1 VKQLVQMMKCPCL
14 MSCWWYLLIWTLVLP
29 ELNARNG
36 RMKGVE
42 ASADEH
48 DDVHDGVEASQ
59 GLVDV
64 LLECHG
70 GG

>member
-1 VKQLVQMMKCPCL
+1 
-14 MSCWWYLLIWTLVLP
+14 VLP
-29 ELNARNG
+29 ELNARDG
-36 RMKGVE
+36 RVKGVE